1 MLCKTAKQ
9 PLPQIQLRPLLLLR
23 PKMDQYTLF
32 GLLSHLISTHAAS
45 AAPASI
51 NPIDTMIKSTT
62 RYAIDTQSTFLLLF
76 SALIAT

>member
-51 NPIDTMIKSTT
+51 NPIDT
-62 RYAIDTQSTFLLLF
+62 QSTFLLLF